1 MRLNARYIKNQTMA
15 QQVLQQYSSKTNAKD
30 AAKRPDRLL
39 IQSGGTRD
47 LSQVN
52 YSRSGVTEKGSSL
65 SRLYQSANQKTIADN
80 GNETVIAADNPYESE
95 SDIASRIL
103 DEKYSRI
110 NEINKR
116 KSDPL
121 RFIKDKYQRPD
132 SPYFR
137 SDLTESERQAAY
149 HNETEWL
156 FKGKAQSYD
165 FRDAAFRGE
174 TLNGEIQGENEKV
187 FQRGQVNQ
195 QIGVLFHRNHIQI
208 PEGANL
214 TFTISPI
221 DYLLKVSGIDDKE
234 LTQQIEAVLN
244 SGENSKELFAHI
256 IRSRSDDSS
265 QFTPEAY
272 EKYQVVR
279 EMYEVT
285 GYHLKDLQTVGGKFV
300 TEDGRDLLD
309 VYKEA
314 LQHDPLLKHTAAEAA
329 AHYGQGLTKLA
340 RTGYDAIPDLVLSIE
355 YKNGSL
361 RDAGQSRQYGF
372 GDTDWLSE
380 WKRELC
386 VRI

>member
-1 MRLNARYIKNQTMA
+1 MRLNARYIKNQIMA
-15 QQVLQQYSSKTNAKD
+15 QQMLQQNSSKTNVKD
-30 AAKRPDRLL
+30 AAKRPDSLL

-65 SRLYQSANQKTIADN
+65 SRLYQSANQKTITDN

-208 PEGANL
+208 PEDANL

-221 DYLLKVSGIDDKE
+221 DYLLKVSGTDDQE

-300 TEDGRDLLD
+300 TEDGRDLLEI
-309 VYKEA
+309 YKEA

-329 AHYGQGLTKLA
+329 AHYGQALTKLA
-340 RTGYDAIPDLVLSIE
+340 RTGYDAIPDLVLSID
-355 YKNGSL
+355 YKDGSL
-361 RDAGQSRQYGF
+361 RDAGQSRQYGS
-372 GDTDWLSE
+372 GDTEWLSE
-380 WKRELC
+380 WKRELG

>member
-30 AAKRPDRLL
+30 AANRPDRLL

-208 PEGANL
+208 PEDANL

-221 DYLLKVSGIDDKE
+221 DYLLKVSGTDDKE

-285 GYHLKDLQTVGGKFV
+285 GYHLKDLQTVGKFV
-300 TEDGRDLLD
+300 TEDGRDLLG

-329 AHYGQGLTKLA
+329 AHYGQALTKLA
-340 RTGYDAIPDLVLSIE
+340 RTGYDAIPDLVLSID
-355 YKNGSL
+355 YKDGSL

-372 GDTDWLSE
+372 GDTEWLSE
-380 WKRELC
+380 WKRELG

>member
-65 SRLYQSANQKTIADN
+65 SRLYQSANQKTITDN

-165 FRDAAFRGE
+165 FRDVAFRGE

-214 TFTISPI
+214 AFTISPI
-221 DYLLKVSGIDDKE
+221 DYLLKVSGTDDKE

-300 TEDGRDLLD
+300 TEDGRDLLE

-314 LQHDPLLKHTAAEAA
+314 LQHDPLLKHTAEEAA
-329 AHYGQGLTKLA
+329 AHYGQALTKLA
-340 RTGYDAIPDLVLSIE
+340 RTGYEAIPDLVLSIE
-355 YKNGSL
+355 YKDGSL

-380 WKRELC
+380 WKRELG

>member
-1 MRLNARYIKNQTMA
+1 MRLNARYIKNQVMA

-121 RFIKDKYQRPD
+121 HYIKDKYQRPD

-174 TLNGEIQGENEKV
+174 KLNGEIQGENEKV

-221 DYLLKVSGIDDKE
+221 DYLLKVSGTDDQE

-285 GYHLKDLQTVGGKFV
+285 GYHLKGLQTVGGKFV

-329 AHYGQGLTKLA
+329 AHYGQALTKLA
-340 RTGYDAIPDLVLSIE
+340 RTGYDAIPDLVLSID
-355 YKNGSL
+355 YKDGSL

-380 WKRELC
+380 WKRELG

>member
-221 DYLLKVSGIDDKE
+221 DYLLKVSGTDDKE

-329 AHYGQGLTKLA
+329 AHYGQALTKLA
-340 RTGYDAIPDLVLSIE
+340 RTGYDAIPDLVLSID
-355 YKNGSL
+355 YKDGSL
-361 RDAGQSRQYGF
+361 RDAGQSRQYGS

-380 WKRELC
+380 WKRELG

>member
-1 MRLNARYIKNQTMA
+1 MRLNARYIKNQIMA

-121 RFIKDKYQRPD
+121 RYIKDKYQRPD

-221 DYLLKVSGIDDKE
+221 DYLLKVSGTDDKE

-256 IRSRSDDSS
+256 IGSWSDDSS

-300 TEDGRDLLD
+300 TEDGRDLLE

-314 LQHDPLLKHTAAEAA
+314 LQHDPLLKHTATEAA
-329 AHYGQGLTKLA
+329 AHYGQALTKLG
-340 RTGYDAIPDLVLSIE
+340 RMGYDAIPDLVLSID
-355 YKNGSL
+355 YKDGSL

-380 WKRELC
+380 WKRELG

>member
-1 MRLNARYIKNQTMA
+1 M
-15 QQVLQQYSSKTNAKD
+15 
-30 AAKRPDRLL
+30 
-39 IQSGGTRD
+39 IQASGTRD
-47 LSQVN
+47 LSQMN

-65 SRLYQSANQKTIADN
+65 SRLYQSANQKTITDN
-80 GNETVIAADNPYESE
+80 GNETVIDADNPYESE

-121 RFIKDKYQRPD
+121 RYIKDKYQRAD

-137 SDLTESERQAAY
+137 SDLSESERQAAY

-174 TLNGEIQGENEKV
+174 TLNGEIQVENERV
-187 FQRGQVNQ
+187 FQRAQVNQ
-195 QIGVLFHRNHIQI
+195 QIDMLFHRNHIQM

-221 DYLLKVSGIDDKE
+221 DYLLKVSGTDDKE

-272 EKYQVVR
+272 EKYQVIR

-285 GYHLKDLQTVGGKFV
+285 GYHLKDLQIVDGKYV

-314 LQHDPLLKHTAAEAA
+314 LQLDPLLKHTAAEAA
-329 AHYGQGLTKLA
+329 AHYGQALTKLA

-361 RDAGQSRQYGF
+361 RDVGQSRQYGS
-372 GDTDWLSE
+372 GDTGWLSE
-380 WKRELC
+380 WKRELG